1 MIVVN
6 VITRLMFGKKDAIN
20 TRFNTGNKDR
30 SKRTTIK
37 EAMEVMEKKLMGS
50 EVNRGTRIE
59 IGCNT
64 KIQIACFKY
73 VALNDT
79 TRQ

>member
-1 MIVVN
+1 M
-6 VITRLMFGKKDAIN
+6 
-20 TRFNTGNKDR
+20 
-30 SKRTTIK
+30 
-37 EAMEVMEKKLMGS
+37 MEKKLKGS